1 MTDAALP
8 EKTDAVVK
16 SPSRSLSTFVFGPL
30 LEGNVPDRIRASVE
44 EQQNQS
50 EILVGWIQL
59 VLVITLGSLYLLVPK
74 TVSADSIQT
83 VPVALGLYLLFT
95 VSRLVASYKI
105 VLPSWVLM
113 GSIIMDV
120 GLLMTLIWSFHIQY
134 EQPASFYLKAPT
146 MLYVFIFIALRTLR
160 FDPGYILMAG
170 GTAIVGWMALVLYVV
185 VADPNDPMITRNYV
199 QYLTSNSILIGAEV
213 DKVISIGLVTI
224 VLAVA
229 ILRGKRMMNRAAMD
243 QGAARDLSRFVPQD
257 VVEHITHAEES
268 IKPGDGESKTATVL
282 FTDIEG
288 FSTISEGLTPQQLVS
303 MLNDYFGAAYDV
315 VERHGGT
322 ISQYQGDAMLITFNT
337 VQTDE
342 QHAANAIRTALDL
355 REVFSSRTFGDGV
368 LMKTRCG
375 INTGEM
381 TVGAVGSKER
391 LIFTVHGDEVNVAA
405 RLEQLNKEHGTYILV
420 SSQTRDAVPDDF
432 TYRHVGEVVVR
443 GRSTPTDVFTID

>member
-1 MTDAALP
+1 MAKPP
-8 EKTDAVVK
+8 ETVSTA
-16 SPSRSLSTFVFGPL
+16 STRSLSSFVFGPPP
-30 LEGNVPDRIRASVE
+30 EGNVPDRIRDAVE
-44 EQQNQS
+44 QQQNQS

-59 VLVITLGSLYLLVPK
+59 TLVVTLGSLYLLAPK
-74 TVSADSIQT
+74 TAAMDAIQT
-83 VPVALGLYLLFT
+83 VPMALGLYLLFT
-95 VSRLVASYKI
+95 ISRLAASYRI
-105 VLPSWVLM
+105 ALPDWVLM

-146 MLYVFIFIALRTLR
+146 MLYVFIFIALRALR
-160 FDPGYILMAG
+160 FDPRYILMAG
-170 GTAIVGWMALVLYVV
+170 GAAIIGWMALVAYVV
-185 VADPNDPMITRNYV
+185 LSDPSDPMITRNYV
-199 QYLTSNSILIGAEV
+199 EYLTSNSILIGAEV
-213 DKVISIGLVTI
+213 DKVISIALVTF

-229 ILRGKRMMNRAAMD
+229 ILRGKRMMSRAAMD
-243 QGAARDLSRFVPQD
+243 QMSARDLSRFVPQD

-268 IKPGDGESKTATVL
+268 IKPGDGESKVATVL

-303 MLNDYFGAAYDV
+303 TLNDYFGVAYEV
-315 VERHGGT
+315 VQRHGGT

-342 QHAANAIRTALDL
+342 QHAANAIRTARDL
-355 REVFSSRTFGDGV
+355 REEFSSQTFGDGIY
-368 LMKTRCG
+368 MKTRCG

-405 RLEQLNKEHGTYILV
+405 RLEQLNKDHGTYIMV
-420 SSQTRDAVPDDF
+420 TSQTRDAAQETAGDEF
-432 TYRHVGEVVVR
+432 TYRHVCEVVVR
-443 GRSTPTDVFTID
+443 GRSTPTEVFTVD